1 MSFVKREISL
11 RFELGTGTFG
21 DTGMNVVNVSGLRV
35 HAHIVQAGADTMG
48 ELQLTV
54 FGLVPS
60 IMNQLTTLTRQDMV
74 VRQNT
79 VFVSAGDDV
88 AGLSTAFEGTITEGW
103 ADLNSAPDTRLQVVA
118 YAGMY
123 QKLKP
128 VSPSSYPNGADAAVV
143 MQTLAA
149 TMGLGFENNG
159 VSVQLAKPYFPGT
172 AWEQARACAEAA
184 GINWTIDKGTLAIWN
199 NPGHRGGSI
208 PLISPATGLVGY
220 PAYTGVGVGVKTIY
234 APGINPGGLATI
246 DSSVKNACG
255 NWYVTDVSHSLQ
267 SETLGGDWFTEFSGR
282 VQAS

>member
-1 MSFVKREISL
+1 MSFVKRAISL

-60 IMNQLTTLTRQDMV
+60 IMNELTTLTRQDMV

-79 VFVSAGDDV
+79 VIVSAGDD
-88 AGLSTAFEGTITEGW
+88 AGGLSTVFEGTIAEGW
-103 ADLNSAPDTRLQVVA
+103 ADLNAAPDTRLQVVA

-123 QKLKP
+123 QKVKP
-128 VSPSSYPNGADAAVV
+128 VAPSSYPNNADAAVV
-143 MQTLAA
+143 MQNIAA

-184 GINWTIDKGTLAIWN
+184 NINWTIDKGKLAIWN
-199 NPGHRGGSI
+199 NPGYRGGSV
-208 PLISPATGLVGY
+208 PLISPYTGLVGY
-220 PAYTGVGVGVKTIY
+220 PAYTGVGVGVKTLY
-234 APGINPGGLATI
+234 APGINPGGLVTI
-246 DSSVKNACG
+246 DSSVENACG
-255 NWYVTDVSHSLQ
+255 KWYVTDVSHSLQ
-267 SETLGGDWFTEFSGR
+267 SETPGGDWFTEFSGR
-282 VQAS
+282 VLSS